1 MRWRS
6 AAVVAALLAAV
17 PVACSQDRKDPPAR
31 AKAPAK
37 KDDRQAQLDEM
48 IQDFMKARKESAA
61 AFRTARTA
69 EEEKAARDKGPK
81 EADFLPRVHKLIAG
95 GARDDVAAEALAFA
109 VFGLDTKDEK
119 VFDALGQDFV
129 KTDKIRRF
137 VQMAMSG
144 APDGAKP
151 VLEKVLAENPKKELQ
166 GMAAYALGAMAFEK
180 DDDPKA
186 AKEAETYFARV
197 EKEFA
202 DVSAGKVTLG
212 EMAKGSLFELRN
224 LQVGMKAPAAESKD
238 LKDAKVSLAD
248 YKGKVVVL
256 DIWATW
262 CGP

>member
-95 GARDDVAAEALAFA
+95 GAKDDVAAEALAFA

-119 VFDALGQDFV
+119 VFDALSKDFV
-129 KTDKIRRF
+129 KTDRIKRF
-137 VQMAMSG
+137 VQMAMTG
-144 APDGAKP
+144 GPDAVKP
-151 VLEKVLAENPKKELQ
+151 VLEKVLAENPSKDLRGQ
-166 GMAAYALGAMAFEK
+166 ACFALGSLAFEQEGA
-180 DDDPKA
+180 KA
-186 AKEAETYFARV
+186 AKEAEAYFARV

-202 DVSAGKVTLG
+202 DVMAGSKKSLG
-212 EMAKGSLFELRN
+212 DMAAGAF
-224 LQVGMKAPAAESKD
+224 
-238 LKDAKVSLAD
+238 
-248 YKGKVVVL
+248 
-256 DIWATW
+256 
-262 CGP
+262 